1 VRFND
6 HSGREELL
14 AVLRPYPVKSPGN
27 GVVLSS
33 LQEGATVARRTL
45 LARIQQSDRTVLEVR
60 SPLPGRINKILKSNG
75 SQVAQDDEVLNL
87 ISDEDSIW
95 ESLRGLAFVGT
106 KDDLQLVQ
114 SYATSQESSSRIK
127 EQATFTA
134 KAIESRAAD

>member
-1 VRFND
+1 
-6 HSGREELL
+6 
-14 AVLRPYPVKSPGN
+14 
-27 GVVLSS
+27 
-33 LQEGATVARRTL
+33 
-45 LARIQQSDRTVLEVR
+45 
-60 SPLPGRINKILKSNG
+60 
-75 SQVAQDDEVLNL
+75 VAQDDEVLNL